1 MHLVA
6 CIIALGG
13 DTGQL
18 LHRGPHDPVSWPEVG
33 VLQMIHGEDAVTD
46 FTVVSEDDDATRQS
60 EKLRLVSIYGAGI
73 VEQVYPGR
81 NPMMEMTMPGAKKA
95 PKKER
100 DAGAPTAPP
109 PVPEAEEPAPKKA
122 SGKKVAPSAKS
133 LITPLPDAPDSD
145 DDDKNDED

>member
-95 PKKER
+95 PKKAKDE
-100 DAGAPTAPP
+100 GAPTAPP
-109 PVPEAEEPAPKKA
+109 PVPEEDPAKT
-122 SGKKVAPSAKS
+122 SGKKAAPSAKS
-133 LITPLPDAPDSD
+133 LITPLPDAPDNGD
-145 DDDKNDED
+145 DDDKNDGED